1 MMGGIGGRFGPIQTF
16 GHDAHGDYYEE
27 GEGDYDEED
36 GDGFDMFQGQ
46 QRAGSK
52 VLSPEQERAILRDLS
67 LSA

>member
-36 GDGFDMFQGQ
+36 GDGFDMFQG
-46 QRAGSK
+46 
-52 VLSPEQERAILRDLS
+52 
-67 LSA
+67 